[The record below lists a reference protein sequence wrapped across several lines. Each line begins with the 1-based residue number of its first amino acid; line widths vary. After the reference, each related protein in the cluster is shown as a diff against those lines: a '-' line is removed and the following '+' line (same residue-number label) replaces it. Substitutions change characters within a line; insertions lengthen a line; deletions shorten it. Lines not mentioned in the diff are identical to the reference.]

1 MSEPRV
7 KPTLSLVSDLSGLAD
22 EELMLRYRGGDV
34 AAFDTLVLRHRS
46 RVYSFL
52 LRRLRSPE
60 RAEELLSEVFLK
72 LHRAAPRYEPEAR
85 FTTYLFTIAYRACL
99 NAQARLRNR
108 RDQGVGDTEDLEQ
121 TAALVAS
128 PVASPASGATPKSPE
143 HSLRTQ
149 RAVRRLDD
157 ELGRLPEGQLEIF
170 LLYYREGLS
179 IPEVAECL
187 GLKSSEVKGR
197 LAYAR
202 KLLRQRMADFLREG
216 GGDLT

>member
-1 MSEPRV
+1 MSDRRA
-7 KPTLSLVSDLSGLAD
+7 KRTLSLVSDLSSLAD
-22 EELMLRYRGGDV
+22 EDLMLRYRSGDV
-34 AAFDTLVLRHRS
+34 AAFDILVLRHRA
-46 RVYSFL
+46 RIYSFL

-99 NAQARLRNR
+99 NAEDRLRNR
-108 RDQGVGDTEDLEQ
+108 RDQSVGDTEDLEQ
-121 TAALVAS
+121 TAALGASSMAS
-128 PVASPASGATPKSPE
+128 PVSGAVPKSPE

-149 RAVRRLDD
+149 RAVARLDE
-157 ELGRLPEGQLEIF
+157 ELGRLPDGQLEIF

-179 IPEVAECL
+179 IPEVAACL

-216 GGDLT
+216 GGDLA